1 MKKKYGKNA
10 MLKGMNLQERGL
22 PVWSVTGRSEGIKH
36 EREKYISGK
45 ETHKYDDIIHLPHHV
60 STKHPQ
66 MALLDRAAQF
76 SPFAALTGHEDSI
89 RETARRTEAFLE
101 LDEDKKNSLMK
112 KMHVLQEYF
121 SEKPEIMVT
130 YFVPDEKKAGGAYVT
145 HRGRIR
151 KIDTYL
157 RRLLFEGWNGSSH
170 AVYFEMDG
178 EIFGDT
184 E

>member
-1 MKKKYGKNA
+1 MR
-10 MLKGMNLQERGL
+10 Q
-22 PVWSVTGRSEGIKH
+22 
-36 EREKYISGK
+36 
-45 ETHKYDDIIHLPHHV
+45 
-60 STKHPQ
+60 
-66 MALLDRAAQF
+66 
-76 SPFAALTGHEDSI
+76 
-89 RETARRTEAFLE
+89 
-101 LDEDKKNSLMK
+101 LDE

-157 RRLLFEGWNGSSH
+157 RRLLFEDGTEVH
-170 AVYFEMDG
+170 MQYIFEMDG

>member
-1 MKKKYGKNA
+1 MKGKNIF
-10 MLKGMNLQERGL
+10 QE
-22 PVWSVTGRSEGIKH
+22 
-36 EREKYISGK
+36 K

-66 MALLDRAAQF
+66 MALSDRAAQF

-89 RETARRTEAFLE
+89 R
-101 LDEDKKNSLMK
+101 DE

-157 RRLLFEGWNGSSH
+157 RRLLFEDGTEVH
-170 AVYFEMDG
+170 MQYIFEMDG

>member
-1 MKKKYGKNA
+1 MKGKNIF
-10 MLKGMNLQERGL
+10 QE
-22 PVWSVTGRSEGIKH
+22 
-36 EREKYISGK
+36 K
-45 ETHKYDDIIHLPHHV
+45 ETHQYDDIIHLPHHV

-66 MALLDRAAQF
+66 MALSDRAAQF

-101 LDEDKKNSLMK
+101 LDEDKKEQLDE

-157 RRLLFEGWNGSSH
+157 RRLLFEDGTEVH
-170 AVYFEMDG
+170 MQYIFEMDG
-178 EIFGDT
+178 EIFGDKLMRVEDELEAHDFVKISRGRMEAERDFHSLT
-184 E
+184 I